1 MFLQVWYLLSIVWNI
16 QQTIDYKMY
25 KIVASVRMH
34 LYRKLFL
41 FFNRL
46 FRSSNWNTMLKLA
59 FSGWWKTKTIITGLS
74 YRYQLFVDFLVERK
88 LMTSRHRSNGTRAQA
103 INESWE
109 IQLKNKDF
117 FPGNKGLLLYYGI
130 LSGGVPVS
138 FSFQQFDD
146 FPGEDAPGAVTRV
159 RNGIFAETLLKA
171 TVVPAEQWPFLLFF
185 KTTRKICRF
194 VVCWEVDVLL
204 KLCVGDITN
213 FLFVNYKN

>member
-1 MFLQVWYLLSIVWNI
+1 
-16 QQTIDYKMY
+16 MY

-46 FRSSNWNTMLKLA
+46 FRSSNWNAMLKLA

-88 LMTSRHRSNGTRAQA
+88 LVTSRHRSNGTRAQA

-117 FPGNKGLLLYYGI
+117 FPGNKGLLLRN
-130 LSGGVPVS
+130 S
-138 FSFQQFDD
+138 FWWRT
-146 FPGEDAPGAVTRV
+146 G
-159 RNGIFAETLLKA
+159 L
-171 TVVPAEQWPFLLFF
+171 
-185 KTTRKICRF
+185 
-194 VVCWEVDVLL
+194 
-204 KLCVGDITN
+204 
-213 FLFVNYKN
+213 FLFPTVRRFPWRGCARCRYTSAKRNLRGNAAQSDSSSCRTMTLFIILQNDQKNLPFCRLFGGWCVT